1 MIISMQVKDNLI
13 EFDDN
18 RTSSSDANLN
28 ALQTKLK
35 GTGLKFTVFQISNLF
50 SKFSIDWVKNTTFLL
65 DWEIKASIQLGISM
79 FPFTI

>member
-1 MIISMQVKDNLI
+1 MQVKDNLI